1 MHERKTYEQLNV
13 SNGESDGAQIMRV
26 SIIFFCDSRVCL
38 CLRLRIYASFY
49 VQWSINILGQ
59 KQFGLHTHT
68 MAQQRSVGSHSQV
81 PPMTLAAAGD
91 SCQSCKAGFFPSVE
105 NKPLVWWAPQ
115 TSLRPINRFPPCFF
129 ITCQCQEVIR
139 VEVIIVVVLPLF
151 VIIIDD
157 EFINCKY
164 ECLP

>member
-1 MHERKTYEQLNV
+1 
-13 SNGESDGAQIMRV
+13 MRV
-26 SIIFFCDSRVCL
+26 SIIFCVTEPGLPVFAFAYL
-38 CLRLRIYASFY
+38 CQLLCIVVYKY
-49 VQWSINILGQ
+49 LWPEVVQLTY
-59 KQFGLHTHT
+59 THT

-115 TSLRPINRFPPCFF
+115 TSLRPIKRFPPCFF
-129 ITCQCQEVIR
+129 FTCQCQEGIR